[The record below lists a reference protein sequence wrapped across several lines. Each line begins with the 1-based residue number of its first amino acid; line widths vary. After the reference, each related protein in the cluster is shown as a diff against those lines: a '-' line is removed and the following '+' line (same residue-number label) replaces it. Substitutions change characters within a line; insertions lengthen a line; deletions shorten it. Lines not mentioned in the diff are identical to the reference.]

1 MFLTGIDVSYRTDGY
16 ATFPSSFSIQSVRN
30 LKHTWS
36 KEAMTDTFSA
46 YFRGFA
52 FFPESTQSP
61 VTTITWS
68 LPAKSPFISL
78 LLDDIS

>member
-1 MFLTGIDVSYRTDGY
+1 
-16 ATFPSSFSIQSVRN
+16 
-30 LKHTWS
+30 
-36 KEAMTDTFSA
+36 MTDTFSA

-61 VTTITWS
+61 VTTITWG
-68 LPAKSPFISL
+68 PAGKSPFISL